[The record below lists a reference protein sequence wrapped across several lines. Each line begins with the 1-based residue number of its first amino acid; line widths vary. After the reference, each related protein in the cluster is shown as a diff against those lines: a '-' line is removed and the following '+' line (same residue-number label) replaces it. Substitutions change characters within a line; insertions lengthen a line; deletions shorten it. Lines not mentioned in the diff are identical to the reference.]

1 MRVSIFSLLANTAI
15 YSVAHRN
22 AAQSAS
28 VKFAG
33 FSFDLLNERAILYEP
48 APHLLHHGVVKFVVY
63 AKTNIG
69 GCLARHHRYRQGW
82 SPFRDALLGS
92 QNREFG
98 TRLDGNFVPGADFLQ
113 MSSKPVW
120 GLTTRP
126 VVPKLTVVH

>member
-48 APHLLHHGVVKFVVY
+48 APHLLHHGVVKVVS
-63 AKTNIG
+63 TLRPT
-69 GCLARHHRYRQGW
+69 LAGAWLDITDTVRAGVHFGM
-82 SPFRDALLGS
+82 PF
-92 QNREFG
+92 
-98 TRLDGNFVPGADFLQ
+98 
-113 MSSKPVW
+113 
-120 GLTTRP
+120 
-126 VVPKLTVVH
+126 